1 MKDYSTLAEF
11 IKDLKIHGFGE
22 KRAKNLANKVKNI
35 QTLRYHIELGTIDQI
50 LLDTPD
56 IGGVTK
62 NEAIKKLKDIET
74 LLLMEELEQQGC
86 KLFED
91 ETYYELEDIIDP
103 SKLKVSKEDVK
114 MQKGKFEIIEDD
126 QIKGKNFVITGTL
139 SMTRDYFVSL
149 IIGEGG
155 NVSNSVSSKTDYLI
169 ASNVDGEETTKWKKA
184 KAIGTK
190 IIDEDDFWK
199 MYRKSKGPKAQY

>member
-1 MKDYSTLAEF
+1 K
-11 IKDLKIHGFGE
+11 
-22 KRAKNLANKVKNI
+22 
-35 QTLRYHIELGTIDQI
+35 
-50 LLDTPD
+50 
-56 IGGVTK
+56 
-62 NEAIKKLKDIET
+62 
-74 LLLMEELEQQGC
+74 EEE
-86 KLFED
+86 
-91 ETYYELEDIIDP
+91 
-103 SKLKVSKEDVK
+103 VK
-114 MQKGKFEIIEDD
+114 MRKGKFEIIEDD

-199 MYRKSKGPKAQY
+199 MYRKSKGPKA

>member
-91 ETYYELEDIIDP
+91 ETYYEL
-103 SKLKVSKEDVK
+103 
-114 MQKGKFEIIEDD
+114 D
-126 QIKGKNFVITGTL
+126 QIL
-139 SMTRDYFVSL
+139 
-149 IIGEGG
+149 
-155 NVSNSVSSKTDYLI
+155 
-169 ASNVDGEETTKWKKA
+169 
-184 KAIGTK
+184 
-190 IIDEDDFWK
+190 
-199 MYRKSKGPKAQY
+199 

>member
-103 SKLKVSKEDVK
+103 SKLKVLKEEEVK
-114 MQKGKFEIIEDD
+114 MRKGKFEIIEDD

-149 IIGEGG
+149 IMGEGG

-169 ASNVDGEETTKWKKA
+169 ASNVDGEETTKWKRQKLS
-184 KAIGTK
+184 
-190 IIDEDDFWK
+190 EQ
-199 MYRKSKGPKAQY
+199 R